1 MILFITFLN
10 QLAEPHPQ
18 GIEKRDKEDHEDSD
32 QLLHREADRVLR
44 SERNGMDNP
53 RLRRD
58 CREDYTEISRK
69 PHRHC
74 RDRARLDHEKK
85 RPAIKK
91 SPKRRIGFA
100 QIDRKSTSELQS
112 LTK

>member
-1 MILFITFLN
+1 MIRRPPKSPLFPYTPLFRFNVLN

-58 CREDYTEISRK
+58 CREDYTEISRRSEERRVGK
-69 PHRHC
+69 EC
-74 RDRARLDHEKK
+74 RSRW
-85 RPAIKK
+85 
-91 SPKRRIGFA
+91 SPYH
-100 QIDRKSTSELQS
+100 
-112 LTK
+112 